1 MEYPK
6 LVNCSPNDVLKALKK
21 LRGFSLKQ
29 ASPKHYKVEHTA
41 TGKAWMIPRRV
52 PVKKGLMWDMVRN
65 YLNKLGYA
73 DKEIFEHLW
82 C

>member
-6 LVNCSPNDVLKALKK
+6 LVNCSPNYVLKALKK
-21 LRGFSLKQ
+21 LGGFSLKH
-29 ASPKHYKVEHTA
+29 ASPKHYKIEHSA
-41 TGKAWMIPRRV
+41 TGKVWMVPRYTT
-52 PVKKGLMWDMVRN
+52 VKKGLMWDMVRN
-65 YLNKLGYA
+65 YLNKLGYT